1 MDLGITGRTAL
12 VCASSK
18 GLGRACAE
26 SLAREG
32 ANVAMTARTEG
43 PLVEAARQIGALAV
57 PADVSLEQD
66 RVALVERVTAE
77 LGPVQILVN
86 NAGGPPAGRFE
97 AHGVEAWRKAM
108 ELNLVSAVHL
118 TGLVLPGM
126 IEAGSGRIVNI
137 VSIAG
142 IEAVDDLILSNA
154 SRPAVLGWTR
164 ALAREIASSGV
175 GVAAVCPGLFLTD
188 RVRQLVRV
196 RAERAGT
203 SEDEALAGWASTI
216 PSGRLG
222 RPEELG
228 DLVAFL
234 ASPRA
239 AYINGAALSIDGGLV
254 RRLS

>member
-1 MDLGITGRTAL
+1 MDLGIGGKTAL

-18 GLGRACAE
+18 GLGRACARA
-26 SLAREG
+26 LAREG
-32 ANVAMTARTEG
+32 ARVAMTARTAG
-43 PLVEAARQIGALAV
+43 PLEEEAAEIGALAV
-57 PADVSLEQD
+57 PADLSREEDRGSLVR
-66 RVALVERVTAE
+66 RVVDE
-77 LGPVQILVN
+77 LGPVEILVN

-97 AHGVEAWRKAM
+97 AHDVGAWRAAM

-118 TGLVLPGM
+118 TGLVLPAM

-164 ALAREIASSGV
+164 ALAREIAGSGC

-188 RVRQLVRV
+188 RVRQIVRV
-196 RAERAGT
+196 RAEQSGK
-203 SEDEALAGWASTI
+203 SEEEALSSWASTI

>member
-1 MDLGITGRTAL
+1 MDLGIEGKTAL

-18 GLGRACAE
+18 GLGRACAR

-32 ANVAMTARTEG
+32 ARVAMTARTPG
-43 PLVEAARQIGALAV
+43 PLEEAAAEIGALAV
-57 PADVSLEQD
+57 PADLSIEQD
-66 RVALVERVTAE
+66 RVDLVRRVVEE
-77 LGPVQILVN
+77 LGPVEILVN

-97 AHGVEAWRKAM
+97 AHDVAAWRDAM

-118 TGLVLPGM
+118 TGLVLPAM
-126 IEAGSGRIVNI
+126 LEAGSGRIVNI

-164 ALAREIASSGV
+164 ALAREIAASGC

-188 RVRQLVRV
+188 RVRQIVKV
-196 RAERAGT
+196 RAEQSGT
-203 SEDEALAGWASTI
+203 SEEEALSSWASTI
-216 PSGRLG
+216 PTGRLG
-222 RPEELG
+222 RPGELG